1 MCVQSIND
9 SSRTYSSSEVSPSAP
24 ISSHPTSTMTTN
36 PPAMAAPP
44 APPPRRPVV
53 PYQNVTRNNHSNE
66 FVLEDHFESL
76 AILPNQQQPEQQQ
89 EQQQL
94 QHQEQVQ
101 QQYQNNNNSQMQP
114 PQQVIHHV
122 HHFYHQNT
130 DTNLRQIQEIIRF
143 NKQKLSE
150 SGWYY
155 GQMTWIQSTALLK
168 STPEGTFLVRDSSDP
183 RFLYTLS
190 VQRGPDEGPT
200 SVRIHFSD
208 GKFRLDAEDKIQNL
222 MPAFTSVVDL
232 VEHYS
237 RQHKSAKSHIW
248 IDMGG
253 QISPSIWLKAPL
265 LKKVPTL
272 AHSARLTVHQNLE
285 SQQHQLE
292 DMQRLFKLPYLLTRY
307 LQEYPHK
314 M

>member
-1 MCVQSIND
+1 MCVLSND
-9 SSRTYSSSEVSPSAP
+9 SSSPSSTSSEVSPSAP
-24 ISSHPTSTMTTN
+24 IISRPTTTTN
-36 PPAMAAPP
+36 SQMAGPPPP

-53 PYQNVTRNNHSNE
+53 PYQNVTRNNESNE

-76 AILPNQQQPEQQQ
+76 AIPNQQ
-89 EQQQL
+89 EQQQ
-94 QHQEQVQ
+94 QHH
-101 QQYQNNNNSQMQP
+101 QNSNSQMQ

-190 VQRGPDEGPT
+190 VQRGPNEGPT
-200 SVRIHFSD
+200 SVRIHFSE
-208 GKFRLDAEDKIQNL
+208 GKFRLDAEEKIQNL

-237 RQHKSAKSHIW
+237 SQHKSAKSHVW

-253 QISPSIWLKAPL
+253 QISPSIWLKGPL

-285 SQQHQLE
+285 SQHQLE
-292 DMQRLFKLPYLLTRY
+292 DVQSQFKLPYLLTRY

>member
-1 MCVQSIND
+1 MCVLSND
-9 SSRTYSSSEVSPSAP
+9 SSSPSSTSSEVSPSAP
-24 ISSHPTSTMTTN
+24 IISHPTTN
-36 PPAMAAPP
+36 SQMAGPPP

-53 PYQNVTRNNHSNE
+53 PYQNVTRNNESNE

-76 AILPNQQQPEQQQ
+76 AIPNQQ
-89 EQQQL
+89 EQQQ
-94 QHQEQVQ
+94 Q
-101 QQYQNNNNSQMQP
+101 QQHHQNSNSQMQ

-190 VQRGPDEGPT
+190 VQRGPNEGPT
-200 SVRIHFSD
+200 SVRIHFSE
-208 GKFRLDAEDKIQNL
+208 GKFRLDAEEKIQNL

-237 RQHKSAKSHIW
+237 SQHKSAKSHVW

-285 SQQHQLE
+285 SQHQLE
-292 DMQRLFKLPYLLTRY
+292 DVQSQFKLPYLLTRY

>member
-1 MCVQSIND
+1 
-9 SSRTYSSSEVSPSAP
+9 
-24 ISSHPTSTMTTN
+24 
-36 PPAMAAPP
+36 
-44 APPPRRPVV
+44 
-53 PYQNVTRNNHSNE
+53 
-66 FVLEDHFESL
+66 
-76 AILPNQQQPEQQQ
+76 
-89 EQQQL
+89 
-94 QHQEQVQ
+94 
-101 QQYQNNNNSQMQP
+101 
-114 PQQVIHHV
+114 
-122 HHFYHQNT
+122 
-130 DTNLRQIQEIIRF
+130 
-143 NKQKLSE
+143 
-150 SGWYY
+150 
-155 GQMTWIQSTALLK
+155 MTWIQSTALLK

-307 LQEYPHK
+307 LQEYPLSSTYCSPK
-314 M
+314 FGISTASVRRYATTIQATLFVNQIFTRISTQLDLLFTKIWNLNSIS

>member
-1 MCVQSIND
+1 
-9 SSRTYSSSEVSPSAP
+9 
-24 ISSHPTSTMTTN
+24 
-36 PPAMAAPP
+36 
-44 APPPRRPVV
+44 
-53 PYQNVTRNNHSNE
+53 
-66 FVLEDHFESL
+66 
-76 AILPNQQQPEQQQ
+76 
-89 EQQQL
+89 
-94 QHQEQVQ
+94 
-101 QQYQNNNNSQMQP
+101 MQ

-190 VQRGPDEGPT
+190 VQRGPNEGPT
-200 SVRIHFSD
+200 SVRIHFSE
-208 GKFRLDAEDKIQNL
+208 GKFRLDAEEKIQNL

-237 RQHKSAKSHIW
+237 SQHKSAKSHVW

-253 QISPSIWLKAPL
+253 QISPSIWLKGPL

-285 SQQHQLE
+285 SQHQLE
-292 DMQRLFKLPYLLTRY
+292 DVQSQFKLPYLLTRY

>member
-1 MCVQSIND
+1 MCVLSIND
-9 SSRTYSSSEVSPSAP
+9 SSTPSSSEVSPSSAP
-24 ISSHPTSTMTTN
+24 ISSRPQTTMTATN
-36 PPAMAAPP
+36 PQMAVPAP

-53 PYQNVTRNNHSNE
+53 PYQNVTRNNQSNE

-76 AILPNQQQPEQQQ
+76 VIPNQQQ
-89 EQQQL
+89 QQL
-94 QHQEQVQ
+94 HQEQH
-101 QQYQNNNNSQMQP
+101 QNNSNSQMQP
-114 PQQVIHHV
+114 PQPQQVIHHV

-155 GQMTWIQSTALLK
+155 GQMSWIQSTGLLK

-200 SVRIHFSD
+200 SVRIHFSE
-208 GKFRLDAEDKIQNL
+208 GKFRLDAEEKIQNL

-237 RQHKSAKSHIW
+237 SQHKSAKSHVW

-285 SQQHQLE
+285 SQHQLE
-292 DMQRLFKLPYLLTRY
+292 DVQRQFKLPYLLTRY
-307 LQEYPHK
+307 LKEYPHK